1 MSVKVKGG
9 RRGMNLAAMALLQ
22 SPNASP
28 FDWWHT
34 LVNGREFHCPLCNTS
49 PLLRICDEISNFPK
63 INVFHIKSTIFF
75 TYISWFSLMFAS
87 HVPRKSK
94 SKFICNTNFQ
104 TASRFMR
111 TMMITASRVMHWL
124 LGNVFG
130 FWCTRAIRN
139 NAKRKKPNERRHELE
154 IWDSH
159 LNNHMWYGEDGV
171 LSSFFIFELTAAFFF
186 NQR

>member
-1 MSVKVKGG
+1 MEESFIVHFVTQ
-9 RRGMNLAAMALLQ
+9 AHCFAFAMKFRISLRSMYSILSLRSSLL
-22 SPNASP
+22 
-28 FDWWHT
+28 
-34 LVNGREFHCPLCNTS
+34 
-49 PLLRICDEISNFPK
+49 IFPE
-63 INVFHIKSTIFF
+63 
-75 TYISWFSLMFAS
+75 FSLMFAS

-111 TMMITASRVMHWL
+111 TMMITATRVMHWL